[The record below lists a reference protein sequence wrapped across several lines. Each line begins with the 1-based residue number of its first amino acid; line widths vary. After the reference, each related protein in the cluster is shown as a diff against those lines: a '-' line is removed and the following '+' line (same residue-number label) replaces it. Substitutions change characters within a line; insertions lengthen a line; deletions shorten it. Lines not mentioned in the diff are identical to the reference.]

1 MSKLRPF
8 DAGGWFPI
16 HNAVFDVIMPLL
28 SPNGWKILCVA
39 IRQTW
44 GWVADSDGDPRHR
57 REWDRVSYSQFT
69 AKSGI
74 KSRSTVSRALKECLD
89 SGYLLRHQVGTE
101 RGMPAYVYA
110 LNREF
115 EIDWRTE
122 SETEPVEQ
130 QDVPADADT
139 ALVEEQDVPAA
150 TITAPGAT
158 SIDPQNQPA
167 GDMNHTGPNI
177 GLVQELNWSKNR
189 TKTSLNTGPVQKLD
203 WSKDQTVTG
212 PKIGL
217 VTSPKIGLTKQRKT
231 NSKQSMD
238 HGLSVDKIDIL
249 NQLTVFGVDEPVA
262 SRIAR
267 HSDPSDVREWLS
279 YAQQAVGLNNP
290 VAFVVRR
297 LLDAEP
303 PPADTDDAPDRHMLK
318 TAMCPICYLVRP
330 VQYIC
335 EDCDQCFEC
344 CTCGEEAVA

>member
-44 GWVADSDGDPRHR
+44 GWVADSDGDPRNR

-69 AKSGI
+69 AKAGI

-115 EIDWRTE
+115 EIDWHTE
-122 SETEPVEQ
+122 SDTEPVAEQ
-130 QDVPADADT
+130 GVPADAGT
-139 ALVEEQDVPAA
+139 ALLQAHEVPDA
-150 TITAPGAT
+150 TVTAPGT
-158 SIDPQNQPA
+158 GSTHLQHQPA
-167 GDMNHTGPNI
+167 GDMNQTGPNI

-189 TKTSLNTGPVQKLD
+189 TKTSLITEPVQKLD

-212 PKIGL
+212 PNSGL
-217 VTSPKIGLTKQRKT
+217 VTSPITGLTKQTETK
-231 NSKQSMD
+231 
-238 HGLSVDKIDIL
+238 
-249 NQLTVFGVDEPVA
+249 
-262 SRIAR
+262 
-267 HSDPSDVREWLS
+267 
-279 YAQQAVGLNNP
+279 
-290 VAFVVRR
+290 
-297 LLDAEP
+297 
-303 PPADTDDAPDRHMLK
+303 
-318 TAMCPICYLVRP
+318 
-330 VQYIC
+330 
-335 EDCDQCFEC
+335 
-344 CTCGEEAVA
+344 

>member
-44 GWVADSDGDPRHR
+44 GWVADTNGDPRHR

-69 AKSGI
+69 AKAGI

-115 EIDWRTE
+115 EIDWHTE
-122 SETEPVEQ
+122 SQAEPVEEH
-130 QDVPADADT
+130 DVS
-139 ALVEEQDVPAA
+139 PAA
-150 TITAPGAT
+150 VTTPDAAST
-158 SIDPQNQPA
+158 DTQNQSSRNINP
-167 GDMNHTGPNI
+167 TGPNI
-177 GLVQELNWSKNR
+177 GLVQESHWSKNR
-189 TKTSLNTGPVQKLD
+189 TSISLNTGPVQKLD

-212 PKIGL
+212 PNIGL
-217 VTSPKIGLTKQRKT
+217 VTSPNIGLTKQTKT

-238 HGLSVDKIDIL
+238 HGLPMDKHDIFR
-249 NQLTVFGVDEPVA
+249 QLTVFGVDEPVA
-262 SRIAR
+262 TRIA
-267 HSDPSDVREWLS
+267 HHADPTDVREWLA
-279 YAQQAVGLNNP
+279 YAQEAAGLNNP

-303 PPADTDDAPDRHMLK
+303 PPVATKIAPDRHTLR

-335 EDCDQCFEC
+335 DDCDQCLDC
-344 CTCGEEAVA
+344 CTCAEETVA